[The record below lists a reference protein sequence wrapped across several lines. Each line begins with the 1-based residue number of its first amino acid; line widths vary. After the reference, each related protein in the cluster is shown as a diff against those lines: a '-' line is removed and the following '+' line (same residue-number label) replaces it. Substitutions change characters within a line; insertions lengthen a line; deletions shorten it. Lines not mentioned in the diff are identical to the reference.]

1 MMPVPTR
8 SSWTSLPTMLYAWT
22 RHKPNSR
29 SLMRLIIP
37 LSDKQNTEVLGDE
50 PASSPNSSA
59 KNKEPLVFLKKEK
72 LNR

>member
-37 LSDKQNTEVLGDE
+37 LSDKQNTEVLGMSLQAA
-50 PASSPNSSA
+50 PTRRQKI
-59 KNKEPLVFLKKEK
+59 KNH
-72 LNR
+72 